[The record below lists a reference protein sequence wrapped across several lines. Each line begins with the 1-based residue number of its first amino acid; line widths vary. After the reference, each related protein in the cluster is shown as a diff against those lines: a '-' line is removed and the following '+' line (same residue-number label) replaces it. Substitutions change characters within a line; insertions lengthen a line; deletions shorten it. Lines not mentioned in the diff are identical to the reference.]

1 MSSELSTE
9 IRKFEV
15 RLQEFVKAEDE
26 AIKSLTAF
34 IGKVKELN
42 KLLEAQ
48 LKENKPRKIENVM
61 DLRFEIIEALQNALN
76 RIAKAEHEKSHLP
89 QSYGSILATIEELT
103 KTLLK
108 TK

>member
-61 DLRFEIIEALQNALN
+61 DLRFEIIKALQNALN
-76 RIAKAEHEKSHLP
+76 RIAKAEHEKKPPS
-89 QSYGSILATIEELT
+89 TIIRVNSSNHRRTNQNIT
-103 KTLLK
+103 KN
-108 TK
+108 

>member
-1 MSSELSTE
+1 MPEELSLE

-15 RLQEFVKAEDE
+15 RLQQYVKAEEE

-42 KLLEAQ
+42 NLLGAQ
-48 LKENKPRKIENVM
+48 LKEEKSERIEKIME
-61 DLRFEIIEALQNALN
+61 LRFENIKALQNALN
-76 RIAKAEHEKSHLP
+76 CMAKAEHEKSHLP
-89 QSYGSILATIEELT
+89 QSYGSILLAIEELT

-108 TK
+108 TP